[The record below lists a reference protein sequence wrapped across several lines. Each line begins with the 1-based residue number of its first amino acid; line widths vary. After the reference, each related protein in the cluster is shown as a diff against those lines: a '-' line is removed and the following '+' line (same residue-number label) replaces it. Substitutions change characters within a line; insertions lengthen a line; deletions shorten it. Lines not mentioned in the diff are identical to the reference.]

1 MGDSSNIQ
9 KVDPELIAEIVSSYV
24 ANHNITAGQLEE
36 LISTVHRTL
45 STLGTNA
52 PASSPAAEKLTP
64 AVPIRRSVEPDYV
77 VCLEC
82 GFRAKT
88 LRRHLR
94 VAHGLE
100 PAAYRERWKL
110 AGDHPM
116 AAPTYSADRSAM
128 AKERGLGRRVSSPDE
143 TPAARRPWRS
153 QSAPGR

>member
-1 MGDSSNIQ
+1 MVDASNIQ
-9 KVDPELIAEIVSSYV
+9 RVDPSLVTEIVTSYV
-24 ANHNITAGQLEE
+24 ANHSIAADQLEV

-45 STLGTNA
+45 SALGTNT
-52 PASSPAAEKLTP
+52 PATPAAAEKLTP

-100 PAAYRERWKL
+100 PWAYRERWKL

-116 AAPTYSADRSAM
+116 AAPTYSASRSAM
-128 AKERGLGRRVSSPDE
+128 AKERGLGRRVSSPVE
-143 TPAARRPWRS
+143 TPAAPETT
-153 QSAPGR
+153 A